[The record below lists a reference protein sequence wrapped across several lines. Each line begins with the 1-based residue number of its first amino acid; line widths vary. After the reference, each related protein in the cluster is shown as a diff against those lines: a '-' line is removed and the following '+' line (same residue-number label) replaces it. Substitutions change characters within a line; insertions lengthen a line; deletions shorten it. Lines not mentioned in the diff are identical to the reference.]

1 MTPADALVA
10 IDRRILVAYSRR
22 TTDALRGVLPL
33 RIALPRIEPFLE
45 LNVAKEVQ
53 KDALVIRRASE
64 ALRQGVAPNEAMVRQ
79 LFQATREIDN
89 AFLARVRG
97 LPVSIVIRYDEI
109 EPIRVRRIER
119 LLGAAYII
127 LERWPKGRNGREA
140 LQAGFPRVE
149 LQQLI
154 HDLLRLYALET
165 QALSRSLRLPALL
178 VPLRDG
184 IARNLYRI
192 MSEVGGRMA
201 HDLVVT
207 VYRHRRN

>member
-1 MTPADALVA
+1 MNPVDALVA

-22 TTDALRGVLPL
+22 TTDALRAVLPL
-33 RIALPRIEPFLE
+33 RIALPRIEPFLA

-53 KDALVIRRASE
+53 KDALVIRRAQD
-64 ALRQGVAPNEAMVRQ
+64 ALRHGTSPGDAMYRQ
-79 LFQATREIDN
+79 LYQATREIDH

-97 LPVSIVIRYDEI
+97 LPVGIVIRYEEI
-109 EPIRVRRIER
+109 EPIRLRRIER
-119 LLGAAYII
+119 LLAAAYII
-127 LERWPKGRNGREA
+127 LERWPKGKNGREA
-140 LQAGFPRVE
+140 LQASFPRVE

-192 MSEVGGRMA
+192 MNEVGGRMA
-201 HDLVVT
+201 RDLVVT
-207 VYRHRRN
+207 VYRHGRN